1 MVSWKMMSWKL
12 SAVVC
17 TVVFLVLGILIGKFG
32 IPPDLPSWLRGMSID
47 GDSSLTER
55 LMKEIRA
62 DNIEKNLKYFTQ
74 KAHIAGSPREEEELV
89 NYIFNEW
96 KSHLDSAR
104 IYPYSVLLS
113 YPNASDPNYV
123 AVQLENGTE
132 VDVSAKVEKILNP
145 DQEEDPTVVNP
156 FNAYSLPGTVMGDP
170 VYVNYG
176 TIEDF
181 TYMKRN
187 LSIDLNGTIAIARYG
202 KIFRADKVK
211 HAAEFGCV
219 GMVLYSDPADYAV
232 DSEVRVYPD
241 DWWLPGTGVQR
252 GTVLPRDGDP
262 LTPYYPSIESAFYQK
277 ESDSFSVSAIPVTPI
292 GYDDA
297 IKYLRKISGPEAN
310 STWQGGLN
318 VTYRLG
324 PGFIP
329 PYSNSKLKL
338 HVRTYNERRMT
349 HNVIG
354 YIRGEHEPD
363 RYVVLGNH
371 RDAWVFGAVD
381 PSSAS
386 AAMMELSRAFGELLK
401 DGWRPRRSIV
411 FCSWGA
417 EEHGLI
423 GSTEW
428 VEELVKIL
436 GTRAVAY
443 LNVDIAVE
451 GNTTLMASGT
461 PNLYKLLHESAKK
474 VENPNPDEIANGRK
488 TVFDTWLA
496 NDPSDYDPTLPHIG
510 ELGSASDY
518 AAFLQV
524 GGIPCIDMSYTY
536 SKTYKLSDYPMYHS
550 AYETFDLVSRL
561 MDRGFKY
568 HQAVARLL
576 GVMTMTLAEKVIL
589 DLDCTQYANKLERMV
604 KDIQTHYGP
613 LFEKHGISMDG
624 VVKAI
629 QEFKEAARNLHGRT
643 ETVELTNPLEV
654 RRLNDQL
661 MDLERAFID
670 PLGISGRPWYRHVIF
685 APSLHD
691 AYGSSSFPGLTDAL
705 FDIENDP
712 DQARRW
718 EQIKKEVSVITFIIH
733 SAASTMKGVND
744 IGGL

>member
-113 YPNASDPNYV
+113 YPNTSDPNYV

-262 LTPYYPSIESAFYQK
+262 LTPYYPSIEDSKVEFYYPNGWNILLT
-277 ESDSFSVSAIPVTPI
+277 A
-292 GYDDA
+292 
-297 IKYLRKISGPEAN
+297 
-310 STWQGGLN
+310 
-318 VTYRLG
+318 
-324 PGFIP
+324 
-329 PYSNSKLKL
+329 
-338 HVRTYNERRMT
+338 
-349 HNVIG
+349 
-354 YIRGEHEPD
+354 D

-371 RDAWVFGAVD
+371 RDAWVFGVVD

-386 AAMMELSRAFGELLK
+386 AAMMELSRAFGELPK

-496 NDPSDYDPTLPHIG
+496 NDPSDYDPTLP
-510 ELGSASDY
+510 S
-518 AAFLQV
+518 
-524 GGIPCIDMSYTY
+524 
-536 SKTYKLSDYPMYHS
+536 TYKLSDYPMYHS

-613 LFEKHGISMDG
+613 LFEKHGISMG
-624 VVKAI
+624 KTASSYI
-629 QEFKEAARNLHGRT
+629 TLKYATTYSINT
-643 ETVELTNPLEV
+643 INVE
-654 RRLNDQL
+654 
-661 MDLERAFID
+661 
-670 PLGISGRPWYRHVIF
+670 
-685 APSLHD
+685 
-691 AYGSSSFPGLTDAL
+691 
-705 FDIENDP
+705 
-712 DQARRW
+712 
-718 EQIKKEVSVITFIIH
+718 
-733 SAASTMKGVND
+733 
-744 IGGL
+744 

>member
-113 YPNASDPNYV
+113 YPNTSDPNYV

-241 DWWLPGTGVQR
+241 DWWLPV
-252 GTVLPRDGDP
+252 
-262 LTPYYPSIESAFYQK
+262 F
-277 ESDSFSVSAIPVTPI
+277 F
-292 GYDDA
+292 
-297 IKYLRKISGPEAN
+297 
-310 STWQGGLN
+310 
-318 VTYRLG
+318 
-324 PGFIP
+324 FF
-329 PYSNSKLKL
+329 SKLKL
-338 HVRTYNERRMT
+338 HVHTYNERRMT

-354 YIRGEHEPD
+354 YIQGEHEPD

-401 DGWRPRRSIV
+401 DGTVIK
-411 FCSWGA
+411 GA
-417 EEHGLI
+417 VTAPANTRCTGCY
-423 GSTEW
+423 
-428 VEELVKIL
+428 VEYDNQL
-436 GTRAVAY
+436 
-443 LNVDIAVE
+443 
-451 GNTTLMASGT
+451 
-461 PNLYKLLHESAKK
+461 

-496 NDPSDYDPTLPHIG
+496 NDPSDYDPTLP
-510 ELGSASDY
+510 
-518 AAFLQV
+518 
-524 GGIPCIDMSYTY
+524 
-536 SKTYKLSDYPMYHS
+536 
-550 AYETFDLVSRL
+550 
-561 MDRGFKY
+561 
-568 HQAVARLL
+568 
-576 GVMTMTLAEKVIL
+576 
-589 DLDCTQYANKLERMV
+589 QYVFN
-604 KDIQTHYGP
+604 
-613 LFEKHGISMDG
+613 G

>member
-292 GYDDA
+292 GYNDA

-338 HVRTYNERRMT
+338 HVHTYNERRMT